1 MATAALGQFER
12 PQHPGA
18 IGGVHDVVVGAEAS
32 LAIIPFLRYECK
44 SRRPSSSFC
53 ERTRFV
59 VPSVAVVGATGAVGE
74 IMRQVL
80 IEHAFPLRNIK
91 FLASE
96 RSVGKTIEFQGKKHT
111 VELIRPEAFVGVDI
125 VLSSTPASVSR
136 EYSPIAARAGAI
148 VVDNSSAWRMDPDVP
163 LVVPEVNA
171 GALKNIPKGIVANP
185 NCSTIQLVVALK
197 PLHDL
202 ARIKRVVVST
212 YQASSGKGAKGLFE
226 LDTQVTAMGK
236 GQKVPAATA
245 HAAQLAG
252 NVLPHDW
259 KAGDEGYTEEEWKM
273 VRETRK
279 IMGDETINV
288 SPTTARV
295 PVRIGHSEAVNLE
308 FERPIS
314 VADARE
320 ALRRAPGIVLVDDLA
335 KGEVPMPLHCEGRD
349 EVFVGRVRR
358 DPTISNGLNLWV
370 VADNLR
376 KGAATNAVQIAE
388 VLVRMAK

>member
-1 MATAALGQFER
+1 M
-12 PQHPGA
+12 P
-18 IGGVHDVVVGAEAS
+18 
-32 LAIIPFLRYECK
+32 
-44 SRRPSSSFC
+44 
-53 ERTRFV
+53 V

-80 IEHAFPLRNIK
+80 IERNFPLRSIK

-96 RSVGKTIEFQGKKHT
+96 RSAGKTIEFKGKT
-111 VELIRPEAFVGVDI
+111 YQVEPIRPEAYTGVDL

-136 EYSPIAARAGAI
+136 EYSPVAARAGAI

-171 GALKNIPKGIVANP
+171 DALANIPKGIVANP
-185 NCSTIQLVVALK
+185 NCSTIQMVVALK

-226 LDTQVTAMGK
+226 LDAQIEAIGQGK
-236 GQKVPAATA
+236 PVPKVQA

-259 KAGDEGYTEEEWKM
+259 KLGEEGYSEEEWKM

-279 IMGDETINV
+279 IMGDETIQV
-288 SPTTARV
+288 SPTTVRV
-295 PVRIGHSEAVNLE
+295 PVRIGHAEAVNLE
-308 FERPIS
+308 FERPIT
-314 VADARE
+314 VEQARE
-320 ALRRAPGIVLVDDLA
+320 ALRRAPGIILVDDPA
-335 KGEVPMPLHCEGRD
+335 KGEVPLPLSAAGHD

-358 DPTISNGLNLWV
+358 DPSLPHGLNLWV

-376 KGAATNAVQIAE
+376 KGAATNAIQIAE
-388 VLVRMAK
+388 VLVQRGWLKKK

>member
-1 MATAALGQFER
+1 VL
-12 PQHPGA
+12 
-18 IGGVHDVVVGAEAS
+18 
-32 LAIIPFLRYECK
+32 
-44 SRRPSSSFC
+44 
-53 ERTRFV
+53 
-59 VPSVAVVGATGAVGE
+59 PSVAVVGATGAVGE

-80 IEHAFPLRNIK
+80 IEHAFALRSIK

-96 RSVGKTIEFQGKKHT
+96 RSAGKPIDFQGKKHT
-111 VELIRPEAFVGVDI
+111 VEPIRPEAFAGIDI
-125 VLSSTPASVSR
+125 VLSSTPASISR

-148 VVDNSSAWRMDPDVP
+148 VIDNSSAWRMDPEVP

-171 GALKNIPKGIVANP
+171 HALQHIPKGIVANP
-185 NCSTIQLVVALK
+185 NCSTIQMVMALK

-202 ARIKRVVVST
+202 ARIKRVVVCT

-226 LDTQVTAMGK
+226 LDAQVAAIGR
-236 GQKVPAATA
+236 GEKVPPVTT

-252 NVLPHDW
+252 NVLAHDW

-279 IMGDETINV
+279 IMGDDTIQV

-295 PVRIGHSEAVNLE
+295 PVRIGHSEAINLE
-308 FERPIS
+308 FERPIT
-314 VADARE
+314 VEEARA
-320 ALRRAPGIVLVDDLA
+320 ALRRAPGIILVDDLGR
-335 KGEVPMPLHCEGRD
+335 GEVPMPLHCEGRD
-349 EVFVGRVRR
+349 EVFVGRIRR
-358 DPTISNGLNLWV
+358 DPTVAHGLNLWV

-388 VLVRMAK
+388 VLVQRGWLPRK

>member
-1 MATAALGQFER
+1 
-12 PQHPGA
+12 
-18 IGGVHDVVVGAEAS
+18 VS
-32 LAIIPFLRYECK
+32 
-44 SRRPSSSFC
+44 
-53 ERTRFV
+53 
-59 VPSVAVVGATGAVGE
+59 PSVAIVGATGAVGE
-74 IMRQVL
+74 IMREVL
-80 IEHAFPLRNIK
+80 IEHQFALRAIK

-96 RSVGKTIEFQGKKHT
+96 RSAGKTIEFQGKKHQI
-111 VELIRPEAFVGVDI
+111 ELLRPEAFAGVDI
-125 VLSSTPASVSR
+125 VLSSTPAGISR
-136 EYSPIAARAGAI
+136 EYSPIAAKAGAI

-171 GALKNIPKGIVANP
+171 DALRHIPKGIVANP
-185 NCSTIQLVVALK
+185 NCSTIQMVVALK

-212 YQASSGKGAKGLFE
+212 YQASSGKGAKALFE
-226 LDTQVTAMGK
+226 LDNQVTALGK
-236 GQKVPAATA
+236 RQQVPAASS

-273 VRETRK
+273 VRETHK
-279 IMGDETINV
+279 IMGDSTIQV

-295 PVRIGHSEAVNLE
+295 PVRIGHSEAINLE
-308 FERPIS
+308 FERPIT
-314 VADARE
+314 VAEARE

-349 EVFVGRVRR
+349 EVFVGRIRR
-358 DPTISNGLNLWV
+358 DPTVANGLNLWV

-388 VLVRMAK
+388 VLVQRGWLK